1 MKFLAITFLI
11 SIIFMMA
18 LQYRIELVFKHRGNA
33 IDMMYSLSRGASKQ
47 ATATMFRYYNQY
59 RLLHQLLALNKWK
72 YDAFFPELE
81 NKLLRIKLK
90 HQ

>member
-1 MKFLAITFLI
+1 
-11 SIIFMMA
+11 MMA

-47 ATATMFRYYNQY
+47 ATTTMFRYYNQY
-59 RLLHQLLALNKWK
+59 RLSHQLLALNKWK
-72 YDAFFPELE
+72 FDDFFPDFG
-81 NKLLRIKLK
+81 NKLLRVKTK